1 MLSDNIA
8 LYRRR
13 KGLSQ
18 EQLAQEQLAQ
28 DKERITHS
36 AHVLR
41 HALFR
46 AGSHRVSLAF
56 PIQL

>member
-18 EQLAQEQLAQ
+18 EQLAQ
-28 DKERITHS
+28 DKEGITHS
-36 AHVLR
+36 AHVFR
-41 HALFR
+41 HALFH

-56 PIQL
+56 PNQL